1 VIAVAQV
8 PQFGTAAGTNF
19 TDVSWKGRA
28 GDRTLLH
35 CMTTLRAPLGHCMT
49 TLRVPLGRSS
59 RGHFPAYALRWIVQ
73 RGGGYCARVFS
84 VDSGSQL

>member
-1 VIAVAQV
+1 MIAVAQV

-35 CMTTLRAPLGHCMT
+35 CMTTLRG
-49 TLRVPLGRSS
+49 PLGRSS